1 MNIEKTA
8 QNDSQMRTHFTKHS
22 TYKSLYK
29 ETKNNKNKIYNKDL
43 VVSKLNIFNRLYN
56 LGMLLKSKRERA
68 FSAGII
74 CKEKA
79 ELANLS
85 FSPKILQIPSKSKES
100 FEKRLKKFQKLNDKN
115 LMNNLSK
122 KSLQDKEENRFVPVI
137 NEISSA
143 IIRAKSTYRLSS
155 SAYDRLYLEGKEK
168 KGIKNKINDHI
179 NEEIFTFRPQICKFV
194 NFSKSTVKNPN
205 KLIMEEYALKKCPKS
220 PSLNRQE
227 IICSIKTKS
236 PNIRRILPVYMNIKK
251 IKKNSCIH
259 DETKNNLLIQPKFK
273 VSKFNDKILERKFR
287 KLSSRIWILISYY
300 FKEDIIEEELS
311 KFFSTYLSKIIHH
324 TVSLLKEE
332 KIEINKD
339 GFIEYLSNIL
349 RDVHLNFILKFEK
362 EIKQL
367 TSEMDHG
374 ININFDTLNMS
385 KLKNRSKLKAQARDL
400 YQESMEKKK
409 QCEEKIKRLKE
420 KKEADIIRK
429 CTFKPIINKP
439 QKSLFEMIK
448 N

>member
-1 MNIEKTA
+1 M
-8 QNDSQMRTHFTKHS
+8 
-22 TYKSLYK
+22 
-29 ETKNNKNKIYNKDL
+29 
-43 VVSKLNIFNRLYN
+43 
-56 LGMLLKSKRERA
+56 
-68 FSAGII
+68 
-74 CKEKA
+74 
-79 ELANLS
+79 
-85 FSPKILQIPSKSKES
+85 
-100 FEKRLKKFQKLNDKN
+100 
-115 LMNNLSK
+115 
-122 KSLQDKEENRFVPVI
+122 
-137 NEISSA
+137 
-143 IIRAKSTYRLSS
+143 
-155 SAYDRLYLEGKEK
+155 
-168 KGIKNKINDHI
+168 
-179 NEEIFTFRPQICKFV
+179 
-194 NFSKSTVKNPN
+194 
-205 KLIMEEYALKKCPKS
+205 
-220 PSLNRQE
+220 
-227 IICSIKTKS
+227 
-236 PNIRRILPVYMNIKK
+236 
-251 IKKNSCIH
+251 
-259 DETKNNLLIQPKFK
+259 
-273 VSKFNDKILERKFR
+273 
-287 KLSSRIWILISYY
+287 
-300 FKEDIIEEELS
+300 
-311 KFFSTYLSKIIHH
+311 
-324 TVSLLKEE
+324 SLLKEE